1 MQSIIPVILSGG
13 SGTRLWPLSRGIHPK
28 QFMDISGQ
36 TLFGQ
41 TLARAEALPGSAAPI
56 VICNE
61 DHRFLAAA
69 IMQDQAKNA
78 GSRSS
83 DRLPPGGSVASG
95 ASAKP
100 AGSTGQGG
108 ILLEPVGRNTAP
120 AIALAAM
127 AARQD
132 GGDPL
137 LLVLSSDH
145 IIEPQEA
152 FAASVSL
159 AATVAEQGKLA
170 VFGVPP
176 TRAETGYGY
185 IKHGVETVPGV
196 AVVDRFVEKPSLPD
210 AQAMLEAGG
219 YTWNSGMF
227 LFRASVFLRELET
240 YAPDVHKA
248 CLAIWE
254 SRSQDLD
261 FTRFKRDLFL
271 ACPAISVDYAVM
283 EHTKEACV
291 VNLSAEWH
299 DMGSWDSF
307 YETGAKDEAG
317 NACVGDVICL
327 DTQGSYLHASH
338 RMLAAVGVRDISVV
352 ETADAV
358 LVVGKDRSQDVKLLM
373 EQLKAQGRP
382 ETETHLKVYRPWG
395 SYQVLAQGQEF
406 QVKRII
412 VEPGRSLSLQLHHHR
427 AEHWVVVRG
436 TAKVDLGDS
445 SVTLAEDMSTYIPL
459 GVKHRLENPGRIP
472 VEIIEIQSGSYLGE
486 DDIVRF
492 EDSYGRV

>member
-1 MQSIIPVILSGG
+1 MQAIIPVILSGG

-41 TLARAEALPGSAAPI
+41 TLARARALPGSAAPM

-61 DHRFLAAA
+61 EHRFLAAA
-69 IMQDQAKNA
+69 IMQEQAEIAGLSGSGNA
-78 GSRSS
+78 PAHGPA
-83 DRLPPGGSVASG
+83 DPGGLPG
-95 ASAKP
+95 
-100 AGSTGQGG
+100 T

-120 AIALAAM
+120 AIALAAL
-127 AARQD
+127 AAMQE

-145 IIEPQEA
+145 LIEPQEA
-152 FAASVSL
+152 FAASV
-159 AATVAEQGKLA
+159 AAAASVADEGKLA

-176 TRAETGYGY
+176 TRPETGYGY
-185 IKHGVETVPGV
+185 IRHGAELAPGV
-196 AVVDRFVEKPSLPD
+196 AVVDHFVEKPSLPD
-210 AQAMLEAGG
+210 ARAMLEAGG

-227 LFRASVFLRELET
+227 LFRASVFLRELKR
-240 YAPDVHKA
+240 YAPEVHTA
-248 CLAIWE
+248 CRAIWQ
-254 SRSQDLD
+254 SRSRDMG
-261 FTRFKRDLFL
+261 FIRFNRELFL

-291 VNLSAEWH
+291 VNLSAQWH

-307 YETGAKDEAG
+307 YETGTKDAEG

-327 DTQGSYLHASH
+327 DTRGSYLHASH
-338 RMLAAVGVRDISVV
+338 RMLAAVGVKDVSVI

-358 LVVGKDRSQDVKLLM
+358 LVVGKDHSQHVKLLM
-373 EQLKAQGRP
+373 EKLKEQGRP

-395 SYQVLAQGQEF
+395 SYQILAQGDGF

-412 VEPGRSLSLQLHHHR
+412 VDPGRSLSLQLHHHR

-436 TAKVDLGDS
+436 TARVDLGDS
-445 SVTLAEDMSTYIPL
+445 SIFLKEDMSTYIPL
-459 GVKHRLENPGRIP
+459 GVKHRLENPGLIP
-472 VEIIEIQSGSYLGE
+472 VEMIEIQSGSYLGE

-492 EDSYGRV
+492 EDSYGRT